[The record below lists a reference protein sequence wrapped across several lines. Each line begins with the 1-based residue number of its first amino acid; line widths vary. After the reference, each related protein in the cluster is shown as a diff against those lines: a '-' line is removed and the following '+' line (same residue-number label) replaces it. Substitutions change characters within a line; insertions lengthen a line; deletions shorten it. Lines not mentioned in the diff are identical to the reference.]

1 MKWITRATVLFAV
14 LTLSAVAA
22 WAQTAEC
29 TDEFK
34 QTTYSK
40 WYDNR
45 IEHQDVAYA
54 AAKEYVK
61 VCPADDSPY
70 ATAVKKFIEKKD
82 AADKTGKLGSDF
94 KAAIDKRNY
103 KDIVSI
109 GNQYVAVDKDNS
121 TAYLWIGVAG
131 LSDASLLNDTV
142 PAAKKAIELV
152 EAGKSFEPYKSKEL
166 ALAAMNELL
175 GRSVLKTAPADAI
188 PSLIKAAKYDSKNW
202 QIYAELAQAYAGPR
216 AKLTQNYQ
224 AATTNGT
231 ETDASKLILLNLN
244 EVIDRQIDATARA
257 AALAT
262 DATVKK
268 TLMESLSDDYKFR
281 KGSDAGLNEF
291 VAGIL
296 AKPLPDPPTPITTLP
311 ASTSTPASTG
321 GSPAGSPVGNPAGS
335 SSTSNTAKP
344 ATGTSPPTSSSKPS
358 TTGTTG
364 GTPAKPMAT
373 PTPKPRSRRSNHRG

>member
-1 MKWITRATVLFAV
+1 MALVAV

-22 WAQTAEC
+22 WAQTQQC

-34 QTTYSK
+34 TATYSK
-40 WYDNR
+40 WYDSVKTDQEAAYKAAVEYLTVCPN
-45 IEHQDVAYA
+45 EPADNAYA
-54 AAKEYVK
+54 NALR
-61 VCPADDSPY
+61 
-70 ATAVKKFIEKKD
+70 KFKDKYEKTL
-82 AADKTGKLGSDF
+82 ATGKLGSDF

-131 LSDASLLNDTV
+131 LSDASLLNDAL

-175 GRSVLKTAPADAI
+175 ARSMLKTRPADAI
-188 PSLIKAAKYDSKNW
+188 PILIKAANYDNKNA
-202 QIYAELAQAYAGPR
+202 QIYGELAVAYAQGPR
-216 AKLTQNYQ
+216 ARLTDEYKQKQ
-224 AATTNGT
+224 GPNGT
-231 ETDASKLILLNLN
+231 ETPESKLVLLNLN

-257 AALAT
+257 AALTT
-262 DATVKK
+262 DAAVKK
-268 TLMESLSDDYKFR
+268 ALMENLTDDYKFR
-281 KGSDAGLNEF
+281 KGSDTGLTEY

-296 AKPLPDPPTPITTLP
+296 SKPLPPPPTPITTLP
-311 ASTSTPASTG
+311 ASTPTPASTG
-321 GSPAGSPVGNPAGS
+321 GSPTGSPVGNPAGS
-335 SSTSNTAKP
+335 PSTSNTAKP
-344 ATGTSPPTSSSKPS
+344 STSTSPTTGSSKPS